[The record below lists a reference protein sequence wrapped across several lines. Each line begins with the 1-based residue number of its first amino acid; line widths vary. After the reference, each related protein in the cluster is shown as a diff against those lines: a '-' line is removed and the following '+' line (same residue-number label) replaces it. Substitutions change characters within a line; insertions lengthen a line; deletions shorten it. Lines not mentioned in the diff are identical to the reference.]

1 MWLLLTAFLCSG
13 GKSGASTI
21 ETDHEWDVA
30 RAALMK
36 KNKDTCGVSVE
47 IDVDAMD
54 GFRIR
59 KRVCF
64 ISYTRVISDLVIF
77 FQTHALA
84 DPNHHEDEE
93 LLYGTKVHSFP
104 IFDGVTI

>member
-1 MWLLLTAFLCSG
+1 VDGIPVCSSIPAVTSAHIFLNSG

-30 RAALMK
+30 RAAVMK

-54 GFRIR
+54 RFRIR
-59 KRVCF
+59 KRVCA
-64 ISYTRVISDLVIF
+64 ISFTCVIADFMIVSDPCTR
-77 FQTHALA
+77 
-84 DPNHHEDEE
+84 
-93 LLYGTKVHSFP
+93 
-104 IFDGVTI
+104 